1 MKSLMPIRAFFIIAC
16 LYDGI
21 LGVAFLAAG
30 PSLFAAFTVEPPN
43 HWGYVQFPALLL
55 VVFAI
60 MFAVIAADPRG
71 QRNLIPYGIFLK
83 LSYIAVV
90 SGHWLSTGVPAMW
103 KPFVVADGLFAV
115 LLLWAYLALGK
126 AMLASDAA

>member
-1 MKSLMPIRAFFIIAC
+1 MKSLLPIRVLFILSC

-30 PSLFAAFTVEPPN
+30 PSLFARFAVAPPN

-71 QRNLIPYGIFLK
+71 QRNLIPYGILLK
-83 LSYIAVV
+83 CSYIAVV
-90 SGHWLSTGVPAMW
+90 SSHWLTTNVPAMW
-103 KPFVVADGLFAV
+103 KPFVVADVLFAV
-115 LLLWAYLALGK
+115 LFLWAYLALGK
-126 AMLASDAA
+126 SPITK